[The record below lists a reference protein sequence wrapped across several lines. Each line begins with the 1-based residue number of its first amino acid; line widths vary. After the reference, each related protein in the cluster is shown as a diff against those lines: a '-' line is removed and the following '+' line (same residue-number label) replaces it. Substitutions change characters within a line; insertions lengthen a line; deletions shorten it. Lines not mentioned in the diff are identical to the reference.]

1 MLNKIY
7 AFSARSAVLIIN
19 PIIVKV
25 QSHNSKNQQKLKKKN
40 INSKFKNKMYKKEI
54 IHILCAEFQP

>member
-7 AFSARSAVLIIN
+7 EFSARSVVLIIN
-19 PIIVKV
+19 TIIVKV
-25 QSHNSKNQQKLKKKN
+25 QSHNSKNQWNFFKKY

-54 IHILCAEFQP
+54 IHILCVEFQP